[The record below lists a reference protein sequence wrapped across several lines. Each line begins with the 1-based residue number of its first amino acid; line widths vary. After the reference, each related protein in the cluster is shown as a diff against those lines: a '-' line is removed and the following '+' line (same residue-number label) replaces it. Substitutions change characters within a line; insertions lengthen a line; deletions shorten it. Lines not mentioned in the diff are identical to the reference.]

1 MRTIRLLV
9 IMICL
14 TAATAQAR
22 VKDSGHQLTMVQGGE
37 ATNDVQQE
45 LPTTRTSRR
54 RTSILLYRVVKLLE

>member
-22 VKDSGHQLTMVQGGE
+22 VKEDSAHQLTMVQGGE
-37 ATNDVQQE
+37 ATNDEQQE
-45 LPTTRTSRR
+45 LPTTRTSRK
-54 RTSILLYRVVKLLE
+54 RTSISLSSS

>member
-1 MRTIRLLV
+1 MRTIRLSV

-14 TAATAQAR
+14 TAATVQAR

-45 LPTTRTSRR
+45 FTNYENVTKENVNIT
-54 RTSILLYRVVKLLE
+54 IE